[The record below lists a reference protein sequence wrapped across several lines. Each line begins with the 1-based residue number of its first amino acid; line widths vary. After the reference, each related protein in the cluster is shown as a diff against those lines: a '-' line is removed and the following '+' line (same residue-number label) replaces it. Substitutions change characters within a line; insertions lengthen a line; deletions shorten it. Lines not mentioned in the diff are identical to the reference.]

1 LKITRSA
8 EVAAIKTLL
17 ERHGWTPRKA
27 PERPYPHGPLDDR
40 GFVRA
45 WVELHGS
52 ADIAHIGRKRGPAPR
67 LRVYGNRVLME
78 DINRII
84 AAGTGLPLRAMQK
97 TANETTVALYYYGK
111 SFRTVV
117 D

>member
-1 LKITRSA
+1 M
-8 EVAAIKTLL
+8 
-17 ERHGWTPRKA
+17 
-27 PERPYPHGPLDDR
+27 
-40 GFVRA
+40 
-45 WVELHGS
+45 
-52 ADIAHIGRKRGPAPR
+52 
-67 LRVYGNRVLME
+67 YGNRVLME

-117 D
+117 DWLYAGADLYNQAVRARFEEVLRGEKAF